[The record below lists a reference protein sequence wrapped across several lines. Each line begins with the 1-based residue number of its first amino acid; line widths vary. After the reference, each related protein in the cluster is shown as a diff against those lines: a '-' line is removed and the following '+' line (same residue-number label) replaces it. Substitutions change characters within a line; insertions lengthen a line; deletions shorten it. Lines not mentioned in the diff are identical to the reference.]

1 MKKLYVLCL
10 ITLAAVLM
18 DIAFFHSG
26 TVSAQAPPA
35 PLLGKVNIQE
45 VAIANDGKLN
55 HIYDVSGAVVGF
67 SCTEGRNATC
77 FIATSR

>member
-10 ITLAAVLM
+10 ITLASVLM

-26 TVSAQAPPA
+26 TVSAQAP
-35 PLLGKVNIQE
+35 LVGKVNIQE